1 MLRVSPTTEGFR
13 AAFRRPSFT
22 LAEIMWR
29 WVVGATAAALFFF
42 GIFEYLDT
50 LPVSRGEMLFLRSR
64 QPYLVLQ
71 AIAHIF
77 RGSVSRALFAAIV
90 AALLLSLFWMVVGAL
105 GRIVTVRA
113 MLAYVRETTRNLVS
127 PSNAGEEETK
137 TASRLVTRPFRAVL
151 RLNFLRTS
159 IGLAAV
165 IGFSGAGILAGFVST
180 DAHARPGLAF
190 LLLMPLAVLVCATW
204 FSLNWFLSL
213 AGMFAVRSEDDAAGA
228 IAAAVAFCRER
239 MGAVLAVSTW
249 TGLAHLAAFVCAT
262 TVVSMPLGLAGLLPG
277 RLVVFGV
284 LLVTLGYF
292 VVADWLYTARLAGY
306 ICIAELPEE
315 LLKPQPV
322 PRPTAA
328 YPSSQMPV
336 ASAPP
341 LQTTIDREEPILSD
355 LPNLSVET

>member
-1 MLRVSPTTEGFR
+1 
-13 AAFRRPSFT
+13 
-22 LAEIMWR
+22 MWR

-42 GIFEYLDT
+42 GLFEYLNT
-50 LPVSRGEMLFLRSR
+50 LPVTRGEMLFLRSH

-77 RGSVSRALFAAIV
+77 RGSVSRALLSAVV
-90 AALLLSLFWMVVGAL
+90 ATLLLSLLWIVVGAL

-137 TASRLVTRPFRAVL
+137 AASRLVARPFRALL
-151 RLNFLRTS
+151 RLNFLRMS
-159 IGLAAV
+159 IALAAV
-165 IGFSGAGILAGFVST
+165 IGFFGAAILAGFVST
-180 DAHARPGLAF
+180 DAHPRPGLV
-190 LLLMPLAVLVCATW
+190 LLLFMPLAVLVCVTW
-204 FSLNWFLSL
+204 FSLNWMLSL
-213 AGMFAVRSEDDAAGA
+213 AGMFAVRSEDDAVGA

-249 TGLAHLAAFVCAT
+249 TGLAHLAAFICAT

-292 VVADWLYTARLAGY
+292 AVADWLYTARLAGY

-315 LLKPQPV
+315 LLNPQPG
-322 PRPTAA
+322 PGPTPV

-341 LQTTIDREEPILSD
+341 LQTTIDRGEPILSD
-355 LPNLSVET
+355 LPNLTVET